1 MSVALS
7 QEENSKILF
16 IKHINNDN
24 DIKNC
29 EISQPLSFND
39 GINLFL
45 KEIGITMRISGNNR
59 PRINK
64 IGSQMDTVQKS
75 KGIYYG
81 I

>member
-1 MSVALS
+1 MGA
-7 QEENSKILF
+7 QI
-16 IKHINNDN
+16 
-24 DIKNC
+24 
-29 EISQPLSFND
+29 
-39 GINLFL
+39 L

-64 IGSQMDTVQKS
+64 IGSQLDTVQKS